1 MLCGARTRSGG
12 RCRRRSLAGKRRCRL
27 HGGRSTGPRDWRAN
41 VNSMWWG
48 RKRSIEQRRAPGLKA
63 PGGRPSGRWWK
74 RAVDER
80 ERILRSM
87 ADLIEKLPTPPT
99 KSIEEWSL
107 PELLN
112 DTARVGLMRLHSI
125 ISQPLKL
132 KQSPDDRLD
141 REELK
146 LQRLVGELGLGAD
159 KLLARVGE
167 AELHQ
172 QERADA
178 LELLAKKMAE
188 AEKKLPPEKDPSNG

>member
-41 VNSMWWG
+41 VNAMWWG
-48 RKRSIEQRRAPGLKA
+48 RKRYIERRHAQGLKA

-74 RAVDER
+74 RPADER
-80 ERILRSM
+80 ERILREM
-87 ADLIEKLPTPPT
+87 ADTIDKLPAPPA
-99 KSIEEWSL
+99 KPIEQWSL

-112 DTARVGLMRLHSI
+112 DTARRGLIQLHGI

-132 KQSPDDRLD
+132 KQAPDDRLD
-141 REELK
+141 PEELK

-159 KLLARVGE
+159 KLLARVQE
-167 AELHQ
+167 SELYHEQ
-172 QERADA
+172 RQDW
-178 LELLAKKMAE
+178 LEMLRQRMEE
-188 AEKKLPPEKDPSNG
+188 AEKRLPPQKQ

>member
-1 MLCGARTRSGG
+1 
-12 RCRRRSLAGKRRCRL
+12 
-27 HGGRSTGPRDWRAN
+27 
-41 VNSMWWG
+41 
-48 RKRSIEQRRAPGLKA
+48 
-63 PGGRPSGRWWK
+63 
-74 RAVDER
+74 
-80 ERILRSM
+80 M

-132 KQSPDDRLD
+132 KQSADDRLD
-141 REELK
+141 PEELK
-146 LQRLVGELGLGAD
+146 LQRLIGELGLGSG

-172 QERADA
+172 QEREDW
-178 LELLAKKMAE
+178 LERLRENIE
-188 AEKKLPPEKDPSNG
+188 AEEKRLPPRKE